1 MNAHPPRSE
10 AVPGSPDTHPH
21 TDKES
26 HAGMTTWTT
35 RLETG
40 HHDRHAIRE
49 INLAAFP
56 TALEADLVDA
66 LRQDPDAWLPWG
78 SWIAESPDGT
88 ATGFALL
95 TRCHVDGVPALALG
109 PCAVPPEHQSMGAG
123 SAAIRA
129 ALDAARSA
137 GENLVLVLGHAS
149 YYPRFGFTPA
159 SRHGIRPPFEVPEEN
174 MMALT
179 FDPARPI
186 PTGTIRYAAPFGV

>member
-1 MNAHPPRSE
+1 MS
-10 AVPGSPDTHPH
+10 SPF
-21 TDKES
+21 S
-26 HAGMTTWTT
+26 T

-40 HHDRHAIRE
+40 HEDRRAIRE

-66 LRQDPDAWLPWG
+66 LREDPGAWLPWG

-95 TRCHVDGVPALALG
+95 TRCHVDDVPALALG
-109 PCAVPPEHQSMGAG
+109 PCAVPPEQQSMGAG

-129 ALDAARSA
+129 ALDAARTA
-137 GENLVLVLGHAS
+137 GEKLVLVLGHAA

-159 SRHGIRPPFEVPEEN
+159 SRYGIRPPFEVPDEN
-174 MMALT
+174 MMALA
-179 FDPARPI
+179 FDPDRPI
-186 PTGTIRYAAPFGV
+186 PAGTIRYAAPFGV